1 MTYTEKKFN
10 LPTLDGL
17 SKESVDAHLALYAG
31 YVKNF
36 NAITTLL
43 ADLGKDPEKNAHA
56 IAELVRRLPFEF
68 DGMRLHEYYFSQWEG
83 GPAELSAESPLHLA
97 LAAQFGTYEAW
108 EKEFKSVCAM
118 RGPGWAILY
127 WDSEGKMFHKVWVE
141 QHHQGHFATLPIIV
155 ALDVWEHAFV
165 ADYGTTGRGKSID
178 ACLKNYN
185 WSVMEER
192 FAGLGK

>member
-127 WDSEGKMFHKVWVE
+127 WDSEGKMFHKVW
-141 QHHQGHFATLPIIV
+141 
-155 ALDVWEHAFV
+155 EHAFV
-165 ADYGTTGRGKSID
+165 ADYGTTGRGKYID